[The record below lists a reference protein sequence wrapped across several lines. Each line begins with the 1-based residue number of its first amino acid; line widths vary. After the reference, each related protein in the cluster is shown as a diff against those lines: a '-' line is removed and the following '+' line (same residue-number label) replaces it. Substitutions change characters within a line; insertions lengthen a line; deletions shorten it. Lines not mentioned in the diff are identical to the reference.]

1 MKGFMIYETPLW
13 GNEKNVVYLQEV
25 KDASYTLKQIG
36 SDDITCYLEGIAT
49 KDPVTKAT
57 CNKDDTYD
65 FEVGALI
72 ALMKKCGAKKSAEAC
87 CEAFPHETSG
97 SIYRENKRYIKRI
110 KELEEKVDNLYAY
123 NKNLINEIDQKNHEI
138 ISLKALK
145 LTNESLK
152 KDNESFRRTCEKLK
166 KENEEL
172 HKDIDELFEND
183 TYRKSEV
190 ARLSFKNHRLEEENE
205 KLKLDCEKLQHGYID
220 TDMMFCGGRQ
230 NGKQYTFLV
239 DLFKGIPKDK
249 VDAAYKEAY
258 NKWTG
263 LYKIPTKRA
272 QMWAEIFALHK
283 ESDVIIKVKKEDV
296 NTFLHEIENKIPEI
310 TWLSTD
316 KIFETKYTI
325 GDIYEELKTCDTIYF
340 RLSKINTLSYSSD
353 ECIYAFRGLK
363 PIDYLPPMRWD
374 LFKKG
379 RIVVGVRKEH
389 YDEFKK
395 EITRQFGL
403 TNQHKPYENFNY
415 SFYMHYKNVNFIEAV
430 GRSQFRQ
437 PTMINNHKV
446 VYWEDVK

>member
-1 MKGFMIYETPLW
+1 MKGIIIYEDYR
-13 GNEKNVVYLQEV
+13 GKEVVEAIKLGMVNYECKSDTSDGSWINNLSGVRKE
-25 KDASYTLKQIG
+25 STL
-36 SDDITCYLEGIAT
+36 AR
-49 KDPVTKAT
+49 
-57 CNKDDTYD
+57 CNKEDTYD

-72 ALMKKCGAKKSAEAC
+72 ALMKMCGFDKSYKAIEEAFKYNSYDAKKSKVYEEKIHTLEKEKEQIIVAKNILYNRLDE
-87 CEAFPHETSG
+87 EF
-97 SIYRENKRYIKRI
+97 KRLKDKNSRQFEYIKEKDEEI
-110 KELEEKVDNLYAY
+110 K
-123 NKNLINEIDQKNHEI
+123 
-138 ISLKALK
+138 K
-145 LTNESLK
+145 L
-152 KDNESFRRTCEKLK
+152 R
-166 KENEEL
+166 
-172 HKDIDELFEND
+172 
-183 TYRKSEV
+183 
-190 ARLSFKNHRLEEENE
+190 EENE
-205 KLKLDCEKLQHGYID
+205 KLCDKIKFLDKENRNLIY
-220 TDMMFCGGRQ
+220 GGRQ

-239 DLFKGIPKDK
+239 DLFKKIPQNK
-249 VDAAYKEAY
+249 VDEAYKEAY
-258 NKWTG
+258 NTKLPLWQKEV
-263 LYKIPTKRA
+263 LKQMYDVYQESKEKIELPGTLDINGTTYRKSIQIKGFNIKIKPPTKREE
-272 QMWAEIFALHK
+272 MWAEIFALHK

-403 TNQHKPYENFNY
+403 TNQYKPYENFNY

-446 VYWEDVK
+446 VYWEDVR